1 MTTATVNPD
10 ALWIRRYQRADP
22 GPAQLVCLPHAGGSA
37 AFFLPVAR
45 DLDGRCEVL
54 AIQYPGRH
62 ERLGEP
68 LLDSVDELADELFPV
83 LLRQAR
89 GPIALFGH
97 SLGATV
103 AFELARRFEASGTVP
118 TALFVSARPA
128 PSRRPASA
136 VHLGTDAE
144 LIARM
149 RSLGGTDEEILK
161 QEDLLRLALPIVRND
176 YKAAETY
183 RYRAGRPL
191 SCPVHVL
198 IGRDDPVVTENE
210 ARAWAG
216 HTTGPFAL
224 HTYSGGHFFLVD
236 HHEEILGTIT
246 GQLLPA

>member
-1 MTTATVNPD
+1 MTTATVAPD
-10 ALWIRRYQRADP
+10 TPWIRRYQHAEP
-22 GPAQLVCLPHAGGSA
+22 GAAQLVCLPHAGGSA
-37 AFFLPVAR
+37 PFFLPVAR
-45 DLDGRCEVL
+45 GLAGRCEVL

-62 ERLGEP
+62 ERLMEP
-68 LLDSVDELADELFPV
+68 LLDSVDELADQLFPV
-83 LLRQAR
+83 LRRQTR

-118 TALFVSARPA
+118 TALFVSARTA
-128 PSRRPASA
+128 PSRQPATA

-149 RSLGGTDEEILK
+149 RSLGGTDEEILAD
-161 QEDLLRLALPIVRND
+161 EALLRLALPIVRND

-191 SCPVHVL
+191 SCPVHAL
-198 IGRDDPVVTENE
+198 IGRDDQGVTEDD
-210 ARAWAG
+210 ARAWAD
-216 HTTGPFAL
+216 HTTGSFAL
-224 HTYSGGHFFLVD
+224 HTYSGGHFYLVD
-236 HHEEILGTIT
+236 HQEEVLGAIA